1 MSIFYEDN
9 YIVCD
14 NDAITIHCY
23 YFPMGSKR
31 IPYPKIRKFKEE
43 KMDFWTGGGRIWG
56 MGLSPYWF
64 HLDPMRPF
72 KNKCI
77 VIDDGEL
84 IKSVITPKEHDRVLQ
99 ILQENVPL
107 QRLEL

>member
-31 IPYPKIRKFKEE
+31 IPYQKIRKFKEE
-43 KMDFWTGGGRIWG
+43 KMNF
-56 MGLSPYWF
+56 
-64 HLDPMRPF
+64 
-72 KNKCI
+72 
-77 VIDDGEL
+77 
-84 IKSVITPKEHDRVLQ
+84 
-99 ILQENVPL
+99 
-107 QRLEL
+107 